1 MTIKNA
7 LNNILEGNLDAMR
20 QNFSSALTTKAV
32 EKLEERKIE
41 IAKNY
46 FGQMMEQ
53 VETLEEK
60 TIASKKAEKGTKYKV
75 KSKNA
80 DKEGSEIEL
89 RQGKRV
95 KDRGDYDP
103 EARAFFMKTGTYD
116 SAEDM
121 LRTVKEENLDE
132 IADTPRGKEAVRQAI
147 HRADA
152 RVVDSAINP
161 PRSKKGKRQEKTAMK
176 TIDRGVAVH
185 KREGGVLDN
194 YLKRAYGVK
203 D

>member
-7 LNNILEGNLDAMR
+7 LYNILEGNLDEMR

-53 VETLEEK
+53 VETLEE
-60 TIASKKAEKGTKYKV
+60 
-75 KSKNA
+75 
-80 DKEGSEIEL
+80 
-89 RQGKRV
+89 
-95 KDRGDYDP
+95 
-103 EARAFFMKTGTYD
+103 
-116 SAEDM
+116 
-121 LRTVKEENLDE
+121 
-132 IADTPRGKEAVRQAI
+132 IADTLRGKEAVRRVV

-152 RVVDSAINP
+152 TVVDSAINP
-161 PRSKKGKRQEKTAMK
+161 PRSKKGKREAKNAIK
-176 TIDRGVAVH
+176 TIDRGIDVH

-203 D
+203 E